1 MEGELAIS
9 DIIPTNYC
17 IRFGHAYPR
26 TSYQRER
33 LNYQI
38 IKQFCKVLKCD
49 LFPPIR
55 YVAKFSVTLFVSVR
69 VIVHWQHSRLNY
81 SFKGKAMMKQH
92 QETFKER
99 ILKLKIAIY
108 IKRILP
114 SLSSQFPQHGE
125 ASAQNLRD
133 VERWERNFIH
143 LDELDL
149 PDSLEWTSRQENF
162 VG

>member
-108 IKRILP
+108 IKKDSTESQLTVCSTQRSFCTESARCGKMREKFHP
-114 SLSSQFPQHGE
+114 SG
-125 ASAQNLRD
+125 
-133 VERWERNFIH
+133 
-143 LDELDL
+143 
-149 PDSLEWTSRQENF
+149 WTGSTRLAR
-162 VG
+162 VD